1 MNALSLITW
10 MQENTLVLM
19 LIVLC
24 FFGLMFGL
32 KTLIFSRLKI
42 DQPDDTRE

>member
-1 MNALSLITW
+1 
-10 MQENTLVLM
+10 MQENTLMLM
-19 LIVLC
+19 LIALC

-42 DQPDDTRE
+42 NQPDDKQE